1 MKVSK
6 GKISVGEVIL
16 SLGLI
21 MAIFGVIITVNF
33 YEPETDLKGIFIW
46 ITVSILLLAIGIY
59 AVIIS
64 LIKRLDNIEG
74 KISAIVIELKK
85 RKPD

>member
-1 MKVSK
+1 MRK
-6 GKISVGEVIL
+6 GKISIGEVIL

-74 KISAIVIELKK
+74 KIFTIVDELKK

>member
-1 MKVSK
+1 VRK
-6 GKISVGEVIL
+6 GKISIGEVIL

-21 MAIFGVIITVNF
+21 MATFGVINYFTL
-33 YEPETDLKGIFIW
+33 YEPDMDLQGLFNW
-46 ITVSILLLAIGIY
+46 ISFTILILAIGIY